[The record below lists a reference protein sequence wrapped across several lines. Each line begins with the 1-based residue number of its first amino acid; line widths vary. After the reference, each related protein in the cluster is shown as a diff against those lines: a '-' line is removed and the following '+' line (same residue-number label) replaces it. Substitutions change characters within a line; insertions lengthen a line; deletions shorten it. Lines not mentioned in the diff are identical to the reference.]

1 MDLAKELARRAK
13 KDGICKPWYNELKS
27 LQDKKAMIEMYLKG
41 IDFCLAN
48 DYPGNDFIRK
58 HFKGEMESF
67 GVFLDD
73 EIDIENKRKCV
84 CLGMTSGRIVVS
96 GFKTCEIFVKHN
108 AKLDIYAKD
117 NAFVIIDVFDN
128 SEVRIHANDRAK
140 VCVNRYIGNNAGIK
154 DEADEAF
161 VKIREKQKKTY

>member
-58 HFKGEMESF
+58 HFKGEMEQF
-67 GVFLDD
+67 GIFLDD
-73 EIDIENKRKCV
+73 EISIENPRKCV
-84 CLGMTSGRIVVS
+84 CLGMTSGRIVVN
-96 GFKTCEIFVKHN
+96 GFNACEIFAKHN

-117 NAFVIIDVFDN
+117 NAFVVIDVFDK
-128 SEVRIHANDRAK
+128 SEVRIHASDRAK
-140 VCVNRYIGNNAGIK
+140 VCVNRYIGNNAVIK

>member
-1 MDLAKELARRAK
+1 MNLAKELARRAK
-13 KDGICKPWYNELKS
+13 KEGICKPWYDELKS

-48 DYPGNDFIRK
+48 NYPENDFIRK
-58 HFKGEMESF
+58 HFKGEMEQF

-73 EIDIENKRKCV
+73 RISIANPRKCV
-84 CLGMTSGRIVVS
+84 CLGNTSGRVEIDNFNV
-96 GFKTCEIFVKHN
+96 CEIFAKHS
-108 AKLDIYAKD
+108 ARLDIYAKD

-128 SEVRIHANDRAK
+128 SEVHIHASNRAK
-140 VCVNRYIGNNAGIK
+140 VCVNRYIGNNIVIK

-161 VKIREKQKKTY
+161 VRIRDKQKKTY

>member
-1 MDLAKELARRAK
+1 MDIAKELAKKAK
-13 KDGICKPWYNELKS
+13 KNGICKPWYEELKS

-58 HFKGEMESF
+58 HFKGEMEQF

-73 EIDIENKRKCV
+73 EISIENPRKCV
-84 CLGMTSGRIVVS
+84 CLGNTSGRVGID
-96 GFKTCEIFVKHN
+96 GFNVCEIFAKHS
-108 AKLDIYAKD
+108 ARLDIYAKD

-128 SEVRIHANDRAK
+128 SEVRIHASDRAK
-140 VCVNRYIGNNAGIK
+140 VCVNRYIGNNIVMK

-161 VKIREKQKKTY
+161 VKIRDKQKKTY

>member
-1 MDLAKELARRAK
+1 MDIAKELAKKAK
-13 KDGICKPWYNELKS
+13 KNGICKPWYEELKS

-58 HFKGEMESF
+58 HFKGEMEQF

-73 EIDIENKRKCV
+73 EINIENPRKCV
-84 CLGMTSGRIVVS
+84 CLGNTSGRVGID
-96 GFKTCEIFVKHN
+96 GFNVCEIFAKHS
-108 AKLDIYAKD
+108 ARLDIYAKD

-128 SEVRIHANDRAK
+128 SEVRIHASDRAK
-140 VCVNRYIGNNAGIK
+140 VCVNRYIGNNIVMK

-161 VKIREKQKKTY
+161 VKIRDKQKKTY

>member
-58 HFKGEMESF
+58 HFKGEMEQF
-67 GVFLDD
+67 GIFLDD
-73 EIDIENKRKCV
+73 EISIENPRKCV
-84 CLGMTSGRIVVS
+84 CLGMTSGCIIAN
-96 GFKTCEIFVKHN
+96 GFNACEIFAKHN

-117 NAFVIIDVFDN
+117 NAFVVIDVFDE
-128 SEVRIHANDRAK
+128 SKVRIHASDRAK
-140 VCVNRYIGNNAGIK
+140 VCVNRYIGSNAVIK

-161 VKIREKQKKTY
+161 VKIHEKQKKTY

>member
-1 MDLAKELARRAK
+1 MDLAKELAKRAK
-13 KDGICKPWYNELKS
+13 KNGICKPWYEELKS

-58 HFKGEMESF
+58 HFKGEMEQF

-73 EIDIENKRKCV
+73 EINIGNPRKCV
-84 CLGMTSGRIVVS
+84 CLGNTSGRIDID
-96 GFKTCEIFVKHN
+96 GFNVCEIFAKHN
-108 AKLDIYAKD
+108 ARLDIYAKG

-128 SEVRIHANDRAK
+128 SEVNVHASDRAK
-140 VCVNRYIGNNAGIK
+140 VCVNRYIGNNIVMKG
-154 DEADEAF
+154 EADEAF
-161 VKIREKQKKTY
+161 VKIRDKQKKTY